1 VKFASIETAIE
12 TIRKGGVIIVVDD
25 EDRENEGDFI
35 CAAESITPE
44 KVNFMLGGR
53 GLLCVTLTEDA
64 ARRLDL
70 APAAKSSTALQNTA
84 FTVSVDHASTTTGIS
99 AAERATTIAALAD
112 SSARPKDFAR
122 PGHVFPI
129 VGREGGVLMR
139 AGHTEASIDLA
150 GLAGFAPAGV
160 LIEIL
165 NDDGTMAR
173 RDDLAELAARYDMPM
188 ITIADLIRYRYRHE
202 QIVHRTAEAALP
214 TRFGDFHL
222 IGYNVAHSDDEPV
235 ALVLGDLSATEA
247 PLVRVHAASL
257 TGDVLDNL
265 RHDGGTLLHQSMARI
280 GEEGVGAIVYLPQDA
295 RDIGLMEQIR
305 GYQRRVQEGD
315 QACVERT
322 GCRETDARDYGL
334 GIQILKDLG
343 LSKIRVM
350 TNTPKPT
357 DAFIFDGFDLEVVSQ
372 VPISNHTGGGS
383 DTGSDPKHNEMNA
396 EMSPRLIFSKDV

>member
-1 VKFASIETAIE
+1 MRFSSIETAIE
-12 TIRKGGVIIVVDD
+12 TIRQGGIIIVVDD

-35 CAAESITPE
+35 CAAEAITAE
-44 KVNFMLGGR
+44 KVNFMLNGR
-53 GLLCVTLTEDA
+53 GLLCITVTEET

-112 SSARPKDFAR
+112 PTARPEDFAR

-150 GLAGFAPAGV
+150 AMAGLAPAGV

-165 NDDGTMAR
+165 NEDGTMAR
-173 RDDLAELAARYDMPM
+173 RDDLAKLAAAHGMPM
-188 ITIADLIRYRYRHE
+188 VTIADLIRYRYRHE
-202 QIVHRTAEAALP
+202 QIVKRMAEASLP
-214 TRFGDFHL
+214 TRYGDFHL
-222 IGYNVAHSDDEPV
+222 IAYDVAYSEEQPV
-235 ALVLGDLSATEA
+235 ALVMGDLDRADA

-257 TGDVLDNL
+257 TGDVLENL
-265 RHDGGTLLHQSMARI
+265 RAEGETLLHQSMARI
-280 GEEGVGAIVYLPQDA
+280 GSEGAGAIVYLPQDA
-295 RDIGLMEQIR
+295 RGLSLMDQIR
-305 GYQRRVQEGD
+305 GFQGGGAGEHGKSH
-315 QACVERT
+315 ES
-322 GCRETDARDYGL
+322 DARDYGL

-343 LSKIRVM
+343 LSKIRVL

-357 DAFIFDGFDLEVVSQ
+357 DAFIFDGFDLQVVEQ
-372 VPISNHTGGGS
+372 VPVSANEFAKSGE
-383 DTGSDPKHNEMNA
+383 TGSP
-396 EMSPRLIFSKDV
+396 PRLVFSHKS

>member
-1 VKFASIETAIE
+1 MKFSSIETAIE
-12 TIRKGGVIIVVDD
+12 TIRQGGIIIVVDD

-35 CAAESITPE
+35 CAAEAITPE
-44 KVNFMLGGR
+44 KVNFMLNGR
-53 GLLCVTLTEDA
+53 GLLCVTVTEDG

-112 SSARPKDFAR
+112 PAARPEDFAR

-150 GLAGFAPAGV
+150 ALAGLAPAGV

-165 NDDGTMAR
+165 NEDGTMAR
-173 RDDLAELAARYDMPM
+173 RDDLARMAAQHGMPM
-188 ITIADLIRYRYRHE
+188 ITIADLIRYRYRNE
-202 QIVHRTAEAALP
+202 QIVKRMAEASLP
-214 TRFGDFHL
+214 TRYGDFHL
-222 IGYNVAHSDDEPV
+222 IAYDVAYSEDQPV
-235 ALVLGDLSATEA
+235 ALVMGDLNRAEA

-257 TGDVLDNL
+257 TGDVLENL
-265 RHDGGTLLHQSMARI
+265 RAEGETLLHQSMARI
-280 GEEGVGAIVYLPQDA
+280 GAEGAGAIVYLPQDA
-295 RDIGLMEQIR
+295 RGLSLMDQIR
-305 GYQRRVQEGD
+305 GFQGSSIGEPGKSH
-315 QACVERT
+315 ES
-322 GCRETDARDYGL
+322 DARDYGL

-343 LSKIRVM
+343 LSRIRVL

-357 DAFIFDGFDLEVVSQ
+357 DAFIFDGFDLQVVEQ
-372 VPISNHTGGGS
+372 VPVS
-383 DTGSDPKHNEMNA
+383 DGKQASDAKQDSA
-396 EMSPRLIFSKDV
+396 PRLVITNKS

>member
-1 VKFASIETAIE
+1 MQFSSIETAIE
-12 TIRKGGVIIVVDD
+12 TIRQGGIIIVVDD

-35 CAAESITPE
+35 CAAEAISPE

-53 GLLCVTLTEDA
+53 GLLCVTVTEEA

-84 FTVSVDHASTTTGIS
+84 FTVSVDHVSTNTGIS
-99 AAERATTIAALAD
+99 AGERATTIAALAD
-112 SSARPKDFAR
+112 PAARPEDFAR

-150 GLAGFAPAGV
+150 ALAGLAPAGV

-165 NDDGTMAR
+165 NEDGTMAR
-173 RDDLAELAARYDMPM
+173 RDDLAKLAAQHDMPM

-202 QIVHRTAEAALP
+202 QIVKRLAEASLP
-214 TRFGDFHL
+214 TRYGDFRL
-222 IGYNVAHSDDEPV
+222 IAYDVAYSEEQPV
-235 ALVLGDLSATEA
+235 ALVKGDLSKAEA

-257 TGDVLDNL
+257 TGDVLENL
-265 RHDGGTLLHQSMARI
+265 REDGGTTLHQSLARI
-280 GEEGVGAIVYLPQDA
+280 AAEGAGAIVYLPQDA
-295 RDIGLMEQIR
+295 RGIGLLEQLKR
-305 GYQRRVQEGD
+305 YHD
-315 QACVERT
+315 
-322 GCRETDARDYGL
+322 RETPSERSPSQESDARDYGL

-343 LSKIRVM
+343 LSKIRVL

-357 DAFIFDGFDLEVVSQ
+357 DAFIFDGFALEVVEQ
-372 VPISNHTGGGS
+372 VPISENGAVDGGEPEG
-383 DTGSDPKHNEMNA
+383 A
-396 EMSPRLIFSKDV
+396 PRLVFSSET

>member
-12 TIRKGGVIIVVDD
+12 TIRQGGIIIVVDD

-35 CAAESITPE
+35 CAAEAITPE

-70 APAAKSSTALQNTA
+70 APAAKSNTALQNTA
-84 FTVSVDHASTTTGIS
+84 FTVSVDHTSTTTGIS
-99 AAERATTIAALAD
+99 AAERAATIVALAD
-112 SSARPKDFAR
+112 PGARPEDFAR

-150 GLAGFAPAGV
+150 ALAGLAPAGV

-165 NDDGTMAR
+165 NEDGTMAR
-173 RDDLAELAARYDMPM
+173 RDDLAKLAQQHDMPM

-202 QIVHRTAEAALP
+202 QIVRRMTEAMLP
-214 TRFGDFHL
+214 TRYGDFRL
-222 IGYNVAHSDDEPV
+222 IAYDVAYGDDQPV
-235 ALVLGDLSATEA
+235 ALVMGDVNKADA
-247 PLVRVHAASL
+247 PLVRVHAASI
-257 TGDVLDNL
+257 TGDVLENL
-265 RHDGGTLLHQSMARI
+265 RHDGGTLLHQSIARI
-280 GEEGVGAIVYLPQDA
+280 GEEGAGAIVYLPEDA
-295 RDIGLMEQIR
+295 RGIGLLEQIKR
-305 GYQRRVQEGD
+305 YQDLPAGD
-315 QACVERT
+315 GDRAPS
-322 GCRETDARDYGL
+322 RESDARDYGL

-343 LSKIRVM
+343 LSKIRVL

-357 DAFIFDGFDLEVVSQ
+357 DAFIFAGFELQVVDQ
-372 VPISNHTGGGS
+372 VPISETREAS
-383 DTGSDPKHNEMNA
+383 DGA
-396 EMSPRLIFSKDV
+396 PRLVFSNES

>member
-1 VKFASIETAIE
+1 MQFSSIETAIN
-12 TIRKGGVIIVVDD
+12 TIRQGGVIIVVDD
-25 EDRENEGDFI
+25 EDRENEGDFV
-35 CAAESITPE
+35 CAAETITPE
-44 KVNFMLGGR
+44 KVNFMLNGR
-53 GLLCVTLTEDA
+53 GLLCVTLTEEA

-84 FTVSVDHASTTTGIS
+84 FTVSVDHVSTTTGIS

-112 SSARPKDFAR
+112 PAARPEDFAR

-150 GLAGFAPAGV
+150 ALAGLSPAGV

-165 NDDGTMAR
+165 KEDGTMAR
-173 RDDLAELAARYDMPM
+173 RDDLAKLAAQHNMPM

-202 QIVHRTAEAALP
+202 QIVKRLAEATLP
-214 TRFGDFHL
+214 TRYGDFRL
-222 IGYNVAHSDDEPV
+222 IAYDVEYSDEQPV
-235 ALVLGDLSATEA
+235 ALVKGDLSKADA

-265 RHDGGTLLHQSMARI
+265 RQDGGTTLHQSLARI
-280 GEEGVGAIVYLPQDA
+280 AAEGAGAIVYLPEDA
-295 RDIGLMEQIR
+295 RGIGLMEQLKR
-305 GYQRRVQEGD
+305 YQN
-315 QACVERT
+315 
-322 GCRETDARDYGL
+322 RETPGERSSTQESDARDYGL

-343 LSKIRVM
+343 LSKIRVL

-357 DAFIFDGFDLEVVSQ
+357 DAFIFDGFALEVVEQ
-372 VPISNHTGGGS
+372 VPISEGGAADGGEP
-383 DTGSDPKHNEMNA
+383 DGP
-396 EMSPRLIFSKDV
+396 PRLVFSSKN

>member
-1 VKFASIETAIE
+1 VEFASIETAIE
-12 TIRKGGVIIVVDD
+12 TIRKGGIIIVVDD

-35 CAAESITPE
+35 CAAEAITPD
-44 KVNFMLGGR
+44 KVNFMLNGR
-53 GLLCVTLTEDA
+53 GLLCVTVTEDA

-84 FTVSVDHASTTTGIS
+84 FTVSVDHVSTNTGIS
-99 AAERATTIAALAD
+99 AAERATTIAALANPA
-112 SSARPKDFAR
+112 ARPEDFAR

-150 GLAGFAPAGV
+150 ALAGLAPAGV

-165 NDDGTMAR
+165 NEDGTMAR
-173 RDDLAELAARYDMPM
+173 RDDLAALSATHGMHM

-202 QIVHRTAEAALP
+202 QIVRRTAEAALP
-214 TRFGDFHL
+214 TRFGDFRL
-222 IGYNVAHSDDEPV
+222 IGYDVAHSDEQPV
-235 ALVLGDLSATEA
+235 ALVMGDLERAEA

-265 RHDGGTLLHQSMARI
+265 RLDGGTLLHQSMARI

-305 GYQRRVQEGD
+305 GYQRRARDTEHRD
-315 QACVERT
+315 SERGAT
-322 GCRETDARDYGL
+322 QETDARDYGL

-343 LSKIRVM
+343 LSKIRVL
-350 TNTPKPT
+350 TNSPKPT
-357 DAFIFDGFDLEVVSQ
+357 DAFIFDGFNLEVVEQ
-372 VPISNHTGGGS
+372 TPITR
-383 DTGSDPKHNEMNA
+383 A
-396 EMSPRLIFSKDV
+396 ESAQDRAALPETDAEGSPRLVFSKKT